1 MKLTVISLLFLLMPL
16 ASALAFEFNAP
27 DSAAVDANFSTSISA
42 AASEDY
48 DVKIFV
54 QDNETKITLS
64 EIYSEGWKNPYYY
77 LKAVF
82 PDKSDFII
90 RIKNSSDNAVICAR
104 LRKTG
109 GSSYNEECK
118 NIKIIGANSQSP
130 NEQIPEQISNS
141 NTSAKS
147 QNLIANGDFVP
158 SGEKEQFSQLNK
170 ENTSEKI
177 FLNSGQNSKTVFIT
191 KDEKLRIYAVYAFTA
206 LAIIAIIFL
215 VMKKL

>member
-1 MKLTVISLLFLLMPL
+1 MKLTVISILFLLMPL

-42 AASEDY
+42 AASESY

-64 EIYSEGWKNPYYY
+64 EIYNGGWKNPYYY

-82 PDKSDFII
+82 PDKTDFII
-90 RIKNSSDNAVICAR
+90 RVRNSSDNAVICAR

-109 GSSYNEECK
+109 GSSYKEECR
-118 NIKIIGANSQSP
+118 NIEIIEANSQP
-130 NEQIPEQISNS
+130 PDEQPPEQTSNS
-141 NTSAKS
+141 NTSTKS
-147 QNLIANGDFVP
+147 QNIIASEDFVP
-158 SGEKEQFSQLNK
+158 SGEKEQISQLHQ
-170 ENTSEKI
+170 EGTSEKI
-177 FLNSGQNSKTVFIT
+177 FLNSGQNSKAVFIT